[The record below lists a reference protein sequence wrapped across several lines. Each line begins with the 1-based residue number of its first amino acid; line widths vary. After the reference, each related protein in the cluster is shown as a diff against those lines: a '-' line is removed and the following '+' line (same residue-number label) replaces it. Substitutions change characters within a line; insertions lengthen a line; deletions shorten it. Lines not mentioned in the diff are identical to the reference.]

1 MYVLGLDV
9 GGTSSRALLLD
20 ASGRRAGYGRAPGG
34 NPAAHGNAVAVANI
48 GLALELALR
57 GIDPGLVTGAV
68 IGLAGG
74 GALDRL
80 VFDPMWAAAGLR
92 VPPRLTEDLGIA
104 FAAGTAA
111 PHGTALIAGTGAIA
125 ARIEDGEPVM
135 IADGLGW
142 LLGDQGSG
150 FWLGREA
157 AGAAAH
163 GLNRGDAGGRLT
175 RLVVGALLEDEPL
188 PPGPAR
194 LSPGGPPAS
203 GERGGKG
210 SGPAAEESRPPRS
223 GDRAAGQGAG
233 GRGPSP
239 ARRGIGE
246 MRGGG
251 AGTVE
256 ELRALAIRLVVHA
269 QSRPPLE
276 LARLAPLVSRAA
288 AEGDPAALKIV
299 STGARLLCETVAEVR
314 QAGET
319 SPIVLAGSV
328 LTSEGPVASAVRE
341 RLGPA
346 TVLAG
351 DGAGAAAWLAGREAF
366 GWDPATAARLH
377 ARIVSGD

>member
-57 GIDPGLVTGAV
+57 GTDPGLVAGAV
-68 IGLAGG
+68 VGLAGG
-74 GALDRL
+74 GALDHL
-80 VFDPMWAAAGLR
+80 VFDPMWAATGMR
-92 VPPRLTEDLGIA
+92 VPPRLTGDLGIA
-104 FAAGTAA
+104 FAAGTAE
-111 PHGTALIAGTGAIA
+111 PRGTALIAGTGAIA

-163 GLNRGDAGGRLT
+163 ALSRGDAGGGLT
-175 RLVVGALLEDEPL
+175 RLVVAALLEDEI
-188 PPGPAR
+188 PGT
-194 LSPGGPPAS
+194 
-203 GERGGKG
+203 
-210 SGPAAEESRPPRS
+210 
-223 GDRAAGQGAG
+223 GAG
-233 GRGPSP
+233 V
-239 ARRGIGE
+239 GE
-246 MRGGG
+246 MGGGG

-256 ELRALAIRLVVHA
+256 ETRALAIRLVVRA

-288 AEGDPAALKIV
+288 AEGDPAALEIV
-299 STGARLLCETVAEVR
+299 STAARLLCETVAEVR
-314 QAGET
+314 QTGET
-319 SPIVLAGSV
+319 TPIVLAGSV

-341 RLGPA
+341 RLGPSA
-346 TVLAG
+346 VLAG

-377 ARIVSGD
+377 ARVVSGD

>member
-57 GIDPGLVTGAV
+57 GTDPGLVAGAV

-92 VPPRLTEDLGIA
+92 VPPRLTGDLGIA
-104 FAAGTAA
+104 FAAGTAE
-111 PHGTALIAGTGAIA
+111 PRGTALIAGTGAIA
-125 ARIEDGEPVM
+125 ARIEDGEPVT

-163 GLNRGDAGGRLT
+163 ALSRGDAGGRLT
-175 RLVVGALLEDEPL
+175 RLVTDALLEDEV
-188 PPGPAR
+188 
-194 LSPGGPPAS
+194 
-203 GERGGKG
+203 
-210 SGPAAEESRPPRS
+210 SGPAVAEM
-223 GDRAAGQGAG
+223 
-233 GRGPSP
+233 
-239 ARRGIGE
+239 GE
-246 MRGGG
+246 GG

-256 ELRALAIRLVVHA
+256 GMRALAIRLVVRA

-288 AEGDPAALKIV
+288 AEGDPAALRIV
-299 STGARLLCETVAEVR
+299 STAARLLCETVAEVR
-314 QAGET
+314 RPGET

-341 RLGPA
+341 RLGPS

-351 DGAGAAAWLAGREAF
+351 DGAAAAAWLAGRKAF

-377 ARIVSGD
+377 ARVVSGD

>member
-210 SGPAAEESRPPRS
+210 SGPAAEESRPP
-223 GDRAAGQGAG
+223 
-233 GRGPSP
+233 
-239 ARRGIGE
+239 
-246 MRGGG
+246 G
-251 AGTVE
+251 AGTGRRG
-256 ELRALAIRLVVHA
+256 RARADGA
-269 QSRPPLE
+269 PPRP
-276 LARLAPLVSRAA
+276 
-288 AEGDPAALKIV
+288 G
-299 STGARLLCETVAEVR
+299 
-314 QAGET
+314 
-319 SPIVLAGSV
+319 AGS
-328 LTSEGPVASAVRE
+328 
-341 RLGPA
+341 
-346 TVLAG
+346 
-351 DGAGAAAWLAGREAF
+351 
-366 GWDPATAARLH
+366 AR
-377 ARIVSGD
+377 

>member
-1 MYVLGLDV
+1 MYVLGLDI

-34 NPAAHGNAVAVANI
+34 NPAAHGNVVAVANI

-57 GIDPGLVTGAV
+57 GVDPGLVAGAV

-74 GALDRL
+74 GALDHR
-80 VFDPMWAAAGLR
+80 VFDLMWAATGLR
-92 VPPRLTEDLGIA
+92 VPPRLTGDLGIA
-104 FAAGTAA
+104 FAAGTAE
-111 PHGTALIAGTGAIA
+111 PRGTALIAGTGAIA
-125 ARIEDGEPVM
+125 ARIEDGEPVT

-157 AGAAAH
+157 AAAAAH
-163 GLNRGDAGGRLT
+163 ALSRGDAGGRLT
-175 RLVVGALLEDEPL
+175 RLVAGALLEGEPF
-188 PPGPAR
+188 
-194 LSPGGPPAS
+194 PPA
-203 GERGGKG
+203 
-210 SGPAAEESRPPRS
+210 PAAP
-223 GDRAAGQGAG
+223 
-233 GRGPSP
+233 PSP
-239 ARRGIGE
+239 ARRGVGE
-246 MRGGG
+246 MGGG
-251 AGTVE
+251 AAGTAE
-256 ELRALAIRLVVHA
+256 EMRALAIRLVVHA

-288 AEGDPAALKIV
+288 AEGDPVALEIV
-299 STGARLLCETVAEVR
+299 STAARLLCETVAEVR

-341 RLGPA
+341 RLGPS

-351 DGAGAAAWLAGREAF
+351 DGAGAAAWLAGREVF
-366 GWDPATAARLH
+366 GWDRATAARLH